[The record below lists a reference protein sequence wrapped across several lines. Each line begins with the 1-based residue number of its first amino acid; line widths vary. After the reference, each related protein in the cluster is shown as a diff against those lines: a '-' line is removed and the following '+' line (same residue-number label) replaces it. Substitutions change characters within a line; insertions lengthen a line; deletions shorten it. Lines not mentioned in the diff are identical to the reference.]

1 MSKPLSNRL
10 TIIYK
15 TSISRTEWEAVGG
28 GGCRST
34 RWDGRSSLIY
44 LYIRNVK
51 DIYTRSLSLSDPR
64 TAKQSRFGIHNE
76 NKQAEQCDL
85 YKKIMNYITMS
96 SLYIPRS
103 HLNWFTEALPYI
115 FWSISCKHK
124 VKAIGTWQHIVKYM
138 FMLQVFHIILKMY
151 DNFR

>member
-1 MSKPLSNRL
+1 M
-10 TIIYK
+10 
-15 TSISRTEWEAVGG
+15 
-28 GGCRST
+28 
-34 RWDGRSSLIY
+34 
-44 LYIRNVK
+44 K

-85 YKKIMNYITMS
+85 YKKIMNYIIAS

-103 HLNWFTEALPYI
+103 QLNWFTEALPYI

-124 VKAIGTWQHIVKYM
+124 VKAIAWYMTTHCQIHVDAASFSYHIKNVMIILDNCPLYLSAQSRITPAGKVKKM
-138 FMLQVFHIILKMY
+138 FHIE
-151 DNFR
+151 